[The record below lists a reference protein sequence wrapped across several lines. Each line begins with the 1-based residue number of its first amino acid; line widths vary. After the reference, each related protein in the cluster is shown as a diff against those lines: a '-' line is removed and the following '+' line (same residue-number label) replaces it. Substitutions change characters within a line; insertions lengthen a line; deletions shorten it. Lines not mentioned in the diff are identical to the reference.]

1 MRENVIL
8 LVEDSAEDAGL
19 VRASF
24 RRWGIKNPID
34 TVTDGDQ
41 AIAYLSGLGVQEG
54 RDPRE
59 MPVLAILDL
68 TLPNVSGF
76 EVLEWIRARREFN
89 ALPVVVLS
97 GTKNL
102 KDFDQAH
109 RLGANA
115 CVVKSL
121 QLNELYELIQHLD
134 YFSASSEYPAT
145 DVEWSPEL

>member
-8 LVEDSAEDAGL
+8 LVEDSAADAGL

-24 RRWGIKNPID
+24 KRWGIKNPID
-34 TVTDGDQ
+34 HVTDGEQ
-41 AIAYLSGLGVQEG
+41 AIAYLSGQGVYQG
-54 RDPRE
+54 REPGE
-59 MPVLAILDL
+59 KPAVAILDL
-68 TLPNVSGF
+68 SLPHVSGF
-76 EVLEWIRARREFN
+76 EVLEWIRSRPEFKT
-89 ALPVVVLS
+89 LPVVVLS
-97 GTKNL
+97 GTQNL

-134 YFSASSEYPAT
+134 YFSASAEYPST
-145 DVEWSPEL
+145 DVEWSPEP

>member
-54 RDPRE
+54 RAPRE

-134 YFSASSEYPAT
+134 YFAASSEYPAT

>member
-54 RDPRE
+54 RAPRE

-89 ALPVVVLS
+89 VLPVVVLS